1 MLKNIVYITH
11 AEKGP
16 SGGAKIIY
24 HHSEIVNKFNKYSS
38 EVVHLK
44 KNRLSKI
51 KISIKKKLKINSKN
65 NESGWQLNQL
75 KAVKKFNYEWFEHNI
90 KTREQLNFDKRKD
103 FIILPEIFAH
113 LAEDLC
119 IKKGIK
125 YAIFVQN
132 GYVIASTN
140 NEKKLNLAYNKASF
154 VISYSEDITKCIKLK
169 FPKIK
174 TKILKISYALN
185 LKNNRIKNKKNII
198 TYMSRKLPTHS
209 YLVTNYLKSQLPKKW
224 LIKDLNNLNEKKTYQ
239 SLQESKIFLSFS
251 NMEGLP
257 LPPAEAALA
266 GNFVVGYTGEG
277 GNEYWKK
284 PIFTKINSGEIKTF
298 VSEILNKIKELNSG
312 KKPPKNQ
319 INGLKKKFSK
329 EREVLNIKKLLKFIP
344 K

>member
-24 HHSEIVNKFNKYSS
+24 HHSEIINKLKDFSS
-38 EVVHLK
+38 AVLHLK
-44 KNRLSKI
+44 KKKLSKI
-51 KISIKKKLKINSKN
+51 KISIKKKLKIDLN
-65 NESGWQLNQL
+65 NDSGWQLNEL
-75 KAVKKFNYEWFEHNI
+75 KAAKNFNYKWFDHNI
-90 KTREQLNFDKRKD
+90 KTREELVFDKKKD
-103 FIILPEIFAH
+103 FLILPEIFAH

-132 GYVIASTN
+132 GYVITSTN
-140 NEKKLNLAYNKASF
+140 NENKLKLAYSRASF
-154 VISYSEDITKCIKLK
+154 IISYSEDITKCIRLK

-174 TKILKISYALN
+174 TKILKISYALD
-185 LKNNRIKNKKNII
+185 LKNFQIKNKKNII

-209 YLVTNYLKSQLPKKW
+209 YLVTNYLKAQLPKKW
-224 LIKDLNNLNEKKTYQ
+224 LIKDLNNLNEKKTYK

-277 GNEYWKK
+277 GDEYWKK

-298 VSEILNKIKELNSG
+298 VKEILNKINEINSG
-312 KKPPKNQ
+312 KKPPKKQ
-319 INGLKKKFSK
+319 IQNLKSKFSK
-329 EREVLNIKKLLKFIP
+329 EKEFINISKLLKYIP
-344 K
+344 